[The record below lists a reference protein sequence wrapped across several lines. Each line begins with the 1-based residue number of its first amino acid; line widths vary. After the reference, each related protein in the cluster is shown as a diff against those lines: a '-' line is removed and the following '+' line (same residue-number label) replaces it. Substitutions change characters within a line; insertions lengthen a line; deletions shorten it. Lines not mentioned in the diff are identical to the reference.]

1 MQKFLKYSAGLFI
14 LIIVILLIIPLFIS
28 LESYKGLATDKVKE
42 ITGRELQV
50 NGKITLSL
58 LPTPTI
64 TVRDIKLASLP
75 NAHYPSLL
83 EVKEVSASL
92 SILSLF
98 RGNIEISKIE
108 INKPV
113 LNLERMRDG
122 VASWEFPKIQSNVS
136 NSSTDK
142 MHDKNAEFSL
152 DINLIKIV
160 DAKLNYVNFSGST
173 RGNSVSPTTIDIDR
187 LEIKNLHG
195 PSDLACQ
202 FYSSGK
208 HYDIKG
214 NIEEKHGS
222 IALTVNLNVLQEK
235 VNLSGD
241 FAYDNM
247 TFVGQLK
254 LEGAAKNLQ
263 SIFPDIPILHDLDH
277 KLTFNI
283 NSDKKSF
290 KISSIDFTA
299 GKLSATSN
307 ANFYFEDN
315 KGDLSVKLLDK
326 PFSFATGFAY
336 LDQNLLLNNINL
348 IVDKANITGNIGIKD
363 WDKDLVISYNLKIS
377 DIPTIASLF
386 GKTLPV
392 NLGDVLLKGE
402 TIKQQNLLKTNSI
415 IMLAKTTN
423 NIKGTISLDKVIKPA
438 ITIESFGDNLGQ
450 TIGQLT
456 TSSPNKILGSYSLS
470 TQVEGDMTEIIK
482 ININKFT
489 VALKKNPVNFSG
501 AVNINLTS
509 AKPKILSDIKIAS
522 LNLDDLSDAPPN
534 SGSTNS
540 VQNVDNSVP
549 WSKDTIDLSFLNKF
563 DGDLTLTIQKII
575 KGSLIFDSIKTTML
589 LANGVLDIKSLNGN
603 LYGGTLIATGKIS
616 SQINQPVSFKASIKD
631 AELKNIVPQGGKI
644 KVTQGVVNCVL
655 DLKTKGQSQLQ
666 YVSNLFGKTTL
677 TASNGKVS
685 GFDLQKVLDSLKN
698 IKDLQTILKML
709 DGFFASGE
717 TKFQKLAV
725 DTEITE
731 GIVNITHGTLDA
743 PSSKVAVTGNINLPA
758 YTFDTNSIITV
769 DIKLMPPFKV
779 RFYGYLNNPQHK
791 LDTKALQQ
799 YLVKNLVNSVVNDVK
814 KGKKPEDILKDI
826 IGVGKDKKP
835 TGEEVQNDQDRGS
848 STNGEQPTNK
858 VKSTIEKG
866 LKGLFK

>member
-58 LPTPTI
+58 LPNPTI
-64 TVRDIKLASLP
+64 TVKDVTLASLP
-75 NAHYPSLL
+75 NADIPSLL
-83 EVKEVSASL
+83 EVKEISASL

-108 INKPV
+108 INRPV
-113 LNLERMRDG
+113 LNLERMRNG
-122 VASWEFPKIQSNVS
+122 LASWEFPKMQSNVS
-136 NSSTDK
+136 NSSTDQ
-142 MHDKNAEFSL
+142 NAGFSL
-152 DINLIKIV
+152 YINLIQIV
-160 DAKLNYVNFSGST
+160 DAKLNYVNFADKAK
-173 RGNSVSPTTIDIDR
+173 GNNVTPTTIDIDR

-208 HYDIKG
+208 HYDITG
-214 NIEEKHGS
+214 NIDEKHGS

-235 VNLSGD
+235 INLSGD

-247 TFVGQLK
+247 TFAGQIK
-254 LEGAAKNLQ
+254 LEGAGKNLQ
-263 SIFPDIPILHDLDH
+263 TIFPNISIPYDLDH
-277 KLTFNI
+277 KLSFNI
-283 NSDKKSF
+283 NSDKKLL

-299 GKLSATSN
+299 GKLSATGN
-307 ANFYFEDN
+307 ANFYFEDH

-348 IVDKANITGNIGIKD
+348 IVDKANLTGNIGLKD

-377 DIPTIASLF
+377 DIPTIANLF
-386 GKTLPV
+386 GKTLPI
-392 NLGDVLLKGE
+392 NLGNALVQGE
-402 TIKQQNLLKTNSI
+402 TIKQQNLFKTNSM
-415 IMLAKTTN
+415 IMLTKTTN
-423 NIKGTISLDKVIKPA
+423 NIKGTISLDKDIKPD

-456 TSSPNKILGSYSLS
+456 NSLPNKILGSYSLS
-470 TQVEGDMTEIIK
+470 TQVAGDMTELIK
-482 ININKFT
+482 ININTFT

-501 AVNINLTS
+501 AVSINLTS
-509 AKPKILSDIKIAS
+509 TKPKILSDIKIAS
-522 LNLDDLSDAPPN
+522 FNLDDLSDAPPN
-534 SGSTNS
+534 SGPTNC

-563 DGDLTLTIQKII
+563 DGNLTLTIQKII
-575 KGSLIFDSIKTTML
+575 KGSMIFDNIKTTML

-603 LYGGTLIATGKIS
+603 LYGGTLIATGQIS
-616 SQINQPVSFKASIKD
+616 SQVNQPVSFKASIKD

-644 KVTQGVVNCVL
+644 KVTQGIVNFAL

-709 DGFFASGE
+709 YGFFASGE
-717 TKFQKLAV
+717 TQFQKLAV

-758 YTFDTNSIITV
+758 YTFDTDNVITV
-769 DIKLMPPFKV
+769 DIKFMPPFKV

-814 KGKKPEDILKDI
+814 KGIKPEDILKDI
-826 IGVGKDKKP
+826 IGVGKDRQP
-835 TGEEVQNDQDRGS
+835 VGERVQNDQDRGGS
-848 STNGEQPTNK
+848 STTEEQPINT

-866 LKGLFK
+866 VKGLFK